1 MGVLRLYLAACVIAA
16 HSEQVFPWSVHG
28 GEAAVGFFFVISG
41 FYMQLILSTDRY
53 TGVLQF
59 YKSRLLRIY
68 LPYLVCLVLCMLAGL
83 LSWGFCGNALS
94 VQQCIELARSGNG
107 TDGTQWMV
115 MLTNVTIFLQDAVM
129 FLGRDSAGS
138 ACLTKGVASG
148 PQEFYNLLVIPQAWS
163 IAVELQFYLLSPW
176 LIRRLSTPRLLTVIM
191 LLTGLRTATA
201 VVMKLDFDPWTYR
214 FAPFELV
221 KFLAGIVSCRL
232 LWQSPKG
239 RRICEAACS
248 WLQRASGGFKYPIS
262 VLVVLLAMRLHLGTG
277 SLVHRATVI
286 AGPVFKEPL
295 QLLVVATAAV
305 LVPLCFCLTL
315 SLRVDRRIGE
325 LSFPVYLLHLTV
337 VLALDGPL
345 RGVLPGN
352 SFLGECSALGSVL
365 LAILLQKLVLDQLE
379 SNRQITIACCR
390 QGS

>member
-16 HSEQVFPWSVHG
+16 HSEHVFPWSVHG

-53 TGVLQF
+53 AGVLQF

-68 LPYLVCLVLCMLAGL
+68 LPYLVCLGLCMLAGL
-83 LSWGFCGNALS
+83 VSWGYCGNALS

-107 TDGTQWMV
+107 ADGVQWMV
-115 MLTNVTIFLQDAVM
+115 LLSNVTVFMQDAVM

-138 ACLTKGVASG
+138 ACLTSGVASG

-176 LIRRLSTPRLLTVIM
+176 LVRRLSTLHLLMLIM
-191 LLTGLRTATA
+191 LLTGLHTAA
-201 VVMKLDFDPWTYR
+201 AIVLKLDFDPWTYR

-239 RRICEAACS
+239 RRICEVACS
-248 WLQRASGGFKYPIS
+248 WLQRAPGGLRYPMA
-262 VLVVLLAMRLHLGTG
+262 VMGVLLAMRLHLGTG
-277 SLVHRATVI
+277 SLVNRATVM
-286 AGPVFKEPL
+286 AGSAFREPL
-295 QLLVVATAAV
+295 LLLVVATAAI

-315 SLRVDRRIGE
+315 SLQVDRRIGE

-345 RGVLPGN
+345 RGVLPGS
-352 SFLGECSALGSVL
+352 SFLGESSLLCSVL
-365 LAILLQKLVLDQLE
+365 LAMLLQKLVLDRLE
-379 SNRQITIACCR
+379 SNRQLTIACRR
-390 QGS
+390 QVF